1 MRNNASWAGWRKHG
15 RPSALAT
22 RHRGTKNHAMNGS
35 NGHGNRNDVVAAI
48 RGGDTEQGMENEH
61 RIGTSSHSQAV
72 FWHDTYQ
79 ELLTMEEAVMSR
91 IRELMTTQ
99 SEAARREVE
108 LSNVPVIAAQIN
120 RFRARL
126 GYWEARLRELTAESS

>member
-1 MRNNASWAGWRKHG
+1 
-15 RPSALAT
+15 
-22 RHRGTKNHAMNGS
+22 MNGS
-35 NGHGNRNDVVAAI
+35 NGHGSRKDVIAEI
-48 RGGDTEQGMENEH
+48 RGGDTEQGMEWEH
-61 RIGTSSHSQAV
+61 GIDTSSHAQAV

-79 ELLTMEEAVMSR
+79 ELLTMEEAVMAR

-99 SEAARREVE
+99 SAAARREVE

-126 GYWEARLRELTAESS
+126 GYWESRLRKLAAEAS